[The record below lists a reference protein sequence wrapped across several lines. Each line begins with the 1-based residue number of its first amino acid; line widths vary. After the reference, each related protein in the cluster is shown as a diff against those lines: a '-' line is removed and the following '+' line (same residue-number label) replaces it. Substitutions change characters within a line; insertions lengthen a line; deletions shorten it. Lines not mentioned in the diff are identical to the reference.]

1 MKRRSFKRGRS
12 RSKGKGSKKRKA
24 FARGSTKPMRIG
36 FRLS

>member
-1 MKRRSFKRGRS
+1 MARRSFKRRKGKK
-12 RSKGKGSKKRKA
+12 SKGKKRA